1 MMSDTLTKDGIK
13 FVISRLLENA
23 NEAVTESKKNK
34 NDQFAAGRRLAYY
47 EMLDILKTELDIR
60 GQDLKELGLDIDL
73 EEKLVDGK

>member
-23 NEAVTESKKNK
+23 NEAATESKKNK

-60 GQDLKELGLDIDL
+60 DQDLKELGLDIDL
-73 EEKLVDGK
+73 EEKLVSGK